1 MCMGMRGS
9 LRYQKYGKATTC
21 KNGKGYSAY
30 ANDVYSIGGEN
41 EMIDNHLH
49 SCLGVTKSFNGR
61 TMKKNSES
69 VDLIF
74 KEIRTIIFLLKSGI
88 F

>member
-30 ANDVYSIGGEN
+30 ANDVYSIGGKN
-41 EMIDNHLH
+41 IQIDKKFIF
-49 SCLGVTKSFNGR
+49 SYVFYMFKSYQMDKCFNG
-61 TMKKNSES
+61 
-69 VDLIF
+69 
-74 KEIRTIIFLLKSGI
+74 
-88 F
+88 